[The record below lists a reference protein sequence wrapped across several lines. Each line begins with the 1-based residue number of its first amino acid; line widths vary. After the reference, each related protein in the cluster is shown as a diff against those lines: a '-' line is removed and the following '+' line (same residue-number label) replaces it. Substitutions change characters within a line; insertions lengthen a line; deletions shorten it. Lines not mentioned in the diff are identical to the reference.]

1 MKTTKTSLTRIIDGD
16 TVVTQGTR
24 FIFFKGPKLR
34 IRLYGID
41 APESEQKGG
50 TESTNTLKKL
60 TGHLPKNIY
69 LTDMGKDQYSRTI
82 GIISSDANNPEKHYN
97 LQMLRRGQAHAYMLK
112 KDSPFRA
119 EYEKAESKAQKERLG
134 IWKADKFD
142 RPADFRRRQ
151 EAAEARRSS
160 IRKFLWLGAAAI
172 ILAAVAWFL
181 WAEDAARLIGSAADT
196 GSGLIP

>member
-1 MKTTKTSLTRIIDGD
+1 MKTTRTSLTRIIDGD

-60 TGHLPKNIY
+60 TGALPKTIY
-69 LTDMGKDQYSRTI
+69 LTNMGQDQYKRTI
-82 GIISSDANNPEKHYN
+82 GIISRDPNNPEKHYN
-97 LQMLRRGQAHAYMLK
+97 LQMLRRGQAHSYMLK

-119 EYEKAESKAQKERLG
+119 DYERAESEAQKKRLG

-151 EAAEARRSS
+151 EAAEARRGS
-160 IRKFLWLGAAAI
+160 IKKILWLSAAAV
-172 ILAAVAWFL
+172 ILAAAAWFL
-181 WAEDAARLIGSAADT
+181 WADDAARLIGSAADT
-196 GSGLIP
+196 ASGLIP